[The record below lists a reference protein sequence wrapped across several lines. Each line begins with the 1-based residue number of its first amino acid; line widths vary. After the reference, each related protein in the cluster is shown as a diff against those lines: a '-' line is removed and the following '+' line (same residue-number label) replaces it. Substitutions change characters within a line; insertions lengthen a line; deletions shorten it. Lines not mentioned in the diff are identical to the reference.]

1 MFISYL
7 YNLCF
12 LKIYG
17 QDVFIKRERKDQ
29 IHLDMKNN
37 PENFTAFVR
46 VLDVLEFDK
55 NWSILVLEMGN
66 PLINPDYKAMQDLYL
81 RFFDNINS
89 HNNPL
94 KKLIYED
101 FKLPNLIVTN
111 DGVIKVTDLC
121 GLQYTKNWKCLCN
134 RGTLFTSWSA
144 SEPNTKASLTL
155 AIQTMYF
162 SILMTDNVNKTN
174 AHKWFKG
181 YTNPNLKKNTH
192 SSGFTD
198 ELLECCIGKSNPIIP
213 LLKALID
220 KNDELFQ
227 NLFLNMYKE
236 NACLI
241 NPSSQ
246 IRHEDYYSNTKRQKR
261 IYR

>member
-1 MFISYL
+1 VFISYL

-236 NACLI
+236 NA
-241 NPSSQ
+241 
-246 IRHEDYYSNTKRQKR
+246 
-261 IYR
+261 